1 VILFW
6 VTCAVMVAIA
16 LAFVLP
22 PLLATD
28 SVKPLE
34 ERDEANV
41 SVYRDQLT
49 ELEADLRNGIIA
61 ADQYQQDRDGIERRM
76 LDDVAADRQTPP
88 RPAPR
93 SSGRQTAYAIAFA
106 IPVIA
111 LSLYLQVGNPR
122 LSPQGRPQPVP
133 EAAADESPQ
142 PPSDMP
148 QPNIEANVA
157 ALAKRLEQNPN
168 DIQGWTMLGRSYTSM
183 EKYKEASDAYTK
195 ATALKADDAD
205 LWADYAFA
213 MAMANGQH
221 LQGKPQELIKNSLQ
235 LDPDNAKALE
245 LAGSAAFETKNY
257 KEAIDYWQRLLA
269 KTPSGSEIAQT
280 IAQRIEQAKKL
291 AGGAGEK

>member
-6 VTCAVMVAIA
+6 VICAVMVAIA

-28 SVKPLE
+28 ESKPVDE
-34 ERDEANV
+34 SKEANV

-61 ADQYQQDRDGIERRM
+61 PDQYQQDRDSIERRM
-76 LDDVAADRQTPP
+76 LEDVSTVKETAAKAAPAAPDL
-88 RPAPR
+88 RPA
-93 SSGRQTAYAIAFA
+93 GAVALA

-111 LSLYLQVGNPR
+111 IVFYLQIGNPH
-122 LSPQGRPQPVP
+122 LSPQGRPQPPP
-133 EAAADESPQ
+133 ESAAAQSSQ
-142 PPSDMP
+142 PDSQMT
-148 QPNIEANVA
+148 QQNVEANVA
-157 ALAKRLEQNPN
+157 ALAKRLQQNPN
-168 DIQGWTMLGRSYTSM
+168 DVQGWTMLGRSYTSM
-183 EKYKEASDAYTK
+183 EKYKEASDAYAK
-195 ATALKADDAD
+195 ATALKSDDAD

-221 LQGKPQELIKNSLQ
+221 LQGQPQELIKKSLQ
-235 LDPDNAKALE
+235 LDADNAKGLE

-269 KTPSGSEIAQT
+269 KTPAGSELAQT
-280 IAQRIEQAKKL
+280 ISQRINEARKL
-291 AGGAGEK
+291 AGSGAK